1 MEWSLASRSLI
12 GAPVCFTNLAPDV
25 CARAANWAIF
35 VLRDCLLH
43 MGMTQTS
50 GCVFAFAITL
60 TASTSVSRFALAKL
74 QLALRNESG
83 CRLAPAHA
91 AAAQFARTVVWCSSS
106 AERWPQH

>member
-50 GCVFAFAITL
+50 GCVLAFAIITL

-74 QLALRNESG
+74 QLAPRK
-83 CRLAPAHA
+83 
-91 AAAQFARTVVWCSSS
+91 
-106 AERWPQH
+106 